1 MGAIGI
7 GALAIA
13 LVAGGPG
20 NDAAPAA
27 GTDGSASGAAPIGR
41 VSGWTAPDGTSD
53 VRLDHG
59 GRGGMRGGIGNAITI
74 TAIDG
79 TKLALKTDNG
89 WTRTIDAAGA
99 TVTKDGATVAVSTL
113 KVGDRIVFRETRND
127 DGTYTIT
134 AITVI
139 QPAVAGT
146 VASVSGSTVT
156 VTRRDGSTSKVVL
169 TGSTTYQLAGKA
181 ATKDAVVTGAR
192 IVARGTLATD
202 GTLTA
207 TSVEVAPATFAG
219 TVKEKSA
226 SSLTLT
232 TRDGSTVVV
241 KVTSSTTY
249 QVAGVT
255 SPTLADVKVGDVV
268 MAAGTR
274 NADGSLDATVV
285 RSHAAGQFGGP
296 GTASAAPGRRRLRP
310 RRHAGRRARLGIPRR
325 PGRCAGSV
333 HRSLGQRHER
343 LTAASRRPGVAAPHP
358 GVFVSS
364 GAVGARPAATRGRS
378 GGRGRRARRVH
389 LGREASHGRVEG
401 GRLILAHEVAAA
413 RDHLEATVD
422 RGREERVA
430 HRAGRGDRPRR

>member
-1 MGAIGI
+1 MQEPTPTTETPAGADLIPNVEATQAPTPAAAPAPPAPPASRARTVGLASLIGAIGI

-20 NDAAPAA
+20 NDTSPAA
-27 GTDGSASGAAPIGR
+27 ETVGSPSGASTIGR

-53 VRLDHG
+53 VHLDLG
-59 GRGGMRGGIGNAITI
+59 GRGGMRDGIGNAITI

-99 TVTKDGATVAVSTL
+99 TVTKDGATVAFSAL
-113 KVGDRIVFRETRND
+113 KIGDRIVFRETRND

-134 AITVI
+134 AIAVI

-156 VTRRDGSTSKVVL
+156 VTRRDGSTSKVIL

-181 ATKDAVVTGAR
+181 ATKDAVVTGAQ

-207 TSVEVAPATFAG
+207 ASVEVAPAMFAG
-219 TVKEKSA
+219 TVKEKSD

-232 TRDGSTVVV
+232 TRDGSAAVV

-249 QVAGVT
+249 QVGGVT

-268 MAAGTR
+268 MAVGSR
-274 NADGSLDATVV
+274 NADGSLSATVV
-285 RSHAAGQFGGP
+285 RSRAAGQFGGP
-296 GTASAAPGRRRLRP
+296 GDGFGGPGDGFGRGGMRGGGHGWGFPGDPDAAPAP
-310 RRHAGRRARLGIPRR
+310 STPST
-325 PGRCAGSV
+325 GS
-333 HRSLGQRHER
+333 G
-343 LTAASRRPGVAAPHP
+343 TNG
-358 GVFVSS
+358 
-364 GAVGARPAATRGRS
+364 
-378 GGRGRRARRVH
+378 
-389 LGREASHGRVEG
+389 
-401 GRLILAHEVAAA
+401 
-413 RDHLEATVD
+413 
-422 RGREERVA
+422 
-430 HRAGRGDRPRR
+430 